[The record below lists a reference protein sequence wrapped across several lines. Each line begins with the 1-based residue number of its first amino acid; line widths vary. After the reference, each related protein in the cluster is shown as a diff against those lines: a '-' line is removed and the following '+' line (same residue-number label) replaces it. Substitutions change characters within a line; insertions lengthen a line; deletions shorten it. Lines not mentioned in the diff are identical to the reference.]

1 MKTYLDRLYKLYQ
14 EEVLDLNIG
23 YNFNSNRMSEMF
35 DLIYVIDFLSN
46 ECVSDE
52 DKKYIMKF

>member
-23 YNFNSNRMSEMF
+23 YNFNSNRIGEMF
-35 DLIYVIDFLSN
+35 DLIYIIDFLSN

-52 DKKYIMKF
+52 DKKYIMEF

>member
-23 YNFNSNRMSEMF
+23 YNFNLNRISEMF
-35 DLIYVIDFLSN
+35 DLIYMIDFLSN

-52 DKKYIMKF
+52 DKEYIMKF

>member
-23 YNFNSNRMSEMF
+23 YNFNLNRISEMF
-35 DLIYVIDFLSN
+35 DLIYMIDFLSN
-46 ECVSDE
+46 ECVSDK
-52 DKKYIMKF
+52 DKEYIMKF